1 MRSIQW
7 EAELLART
15 AGNAVAAARLALT
28 RTGSLAA
35 LRRITPS
42 RRAIVAAGALA
53 EARSRLELL
62 DEVWSEFDDSG
73 AIAAERLDADRRREL
88 GSGS

>member
-1 MRSIQW
+1 MRAIQW
-7 EAELLART
+7 EAETLART
-15 AGNAVAAARLALT
+15 AGNAVAAAHLALA

-35 LRRITPS
+35 LRQITPS

-62 DEVWSEFDDSG
+62 ASVWAEVDDSG
-73 AIAAERLDADRRREL
+73 ELAAERMRGEL
-88 GSGS
+88 GRGES